1 MDISLIIATSVIRL
15 AAAWL
20 ALRLYRRTNEKR
32 FATVSFVLAV
42 TAAFPLVETVGSESA
57 EGFLPAPLTQLAS
70 GLAVLFTALI
80 LVRTL
85 TELHQAF
92 DGLSGANE
100 RLEQR
105 VEERT
110 AELREA
116 NHNLEAEIAVR
127 KQAEDA
133 LRGKEAALT
142 RSEAELRTLAGRLI
156 AAQEDE
162 RRRLARELH
171 DDLSQTLAALSIEL
185 AKLHSGAA
193 PVPDVIRSGLENAES
208 RVNKLAD
215 DIHDMSRL
223 LHPSILD
230 DLGLAAAIR
239 AECERFSD
247 REGVP
252 VNAQIDSSS
261 SDLAPD
267 VALTLYRIT
276 QESLRNVAKH
286 AEAGDVEVS
295 LGASGEEVILSVADS
310 GKGFDY
316 EAARE
321 QAGLGLVSMSERV
334 RLLSGELKVLTSPEM
349 GARIEVRIPLQKEDH
364 EPSHSLAG

>member
-1 MDISLIIATSVIRL
+1 MDIALIIATSVIRL

-20 ALRLYRRTNEKR
+20 ALRLYRRTSEKR
-32 FATVSFVLAV
+32 FATVAFVLAV
-42 TAAFPLVETVGSESA
+42 TAAFPLIETLGSGA
-57 EGFLPAPLTQLAS
+57 ADGLLPAPLTQLAA

-92 DGLSGANE
+92 DGLSLANE
-100 RLEQR
+100 KLEQR

-116 NHNLEAEIAVR
+116 NRNLESEISVR
-127 KQAEDA
+127 KQAEEA
-133 LRGKEAALT
+133 LRAKEAALT
-142 RSEAELRTLAGRLI
+142 RSEAELRALAGRLI

-171 DDLSQTLAALSIEL
+171 DDLSQTLAALALEL
-185 AKLHSGAA
+185 AKLQSRDRQL
-193 PVPDVIRSGLENAES
+193 PDAVRAGLEIAEL

-239 AECERFSD
+239 AECERFSE

-252 VNAQIDSSS
+252 VKAQIDSSS
-261 SDLAPD
+261 SELPAD

-286 AEAGDVEVS
+286 AEAGDVEVT
-295 LGASGEEVILSVADS
+295 LDASDKEVTLSVSDT

-316 EAARE
+316 ERARE
-321 QAGLGLVSMSERV
+321 EAGLGLVSMSERV
-334 RLLSGELKVLTSPEM
+334 RLLSGKLDVRSAPDM
-349 GARIEVRIPLQKEDH
+349 GARIEVRIPLGKEDH
-364 EPSHSLAG
+364 EPSHSLIG